1 MATKAQSE
9 TEIYADISRNEGFE
23 VLQAILS
30 AQGQVVSYEEA
41 ADIGNELLGF
51 FEALGEINEELEEYD
66 NGDA

>member
-9 TEIYADISRNEGFE
+9 TEIYADIGRNEGFE

-30 AQGQVVSYEEA
+30 TQGQVVSYEEA

-51 FEALGEINEELEEYD
+51 FEALGEINEELEEHD
-66 NGDA
+66 NGNA